1 MKELKG
7 WSEKITDTYEKMLS
21 EGKLDSQVD
30 PRKQQLEKV
39 REENI
44 LRFGSGIMRLA
55 DARSKIDTAG
65 KFLEGGSKNDA
76 ELALKAA
83 LVDINEAIK
92 ELSEVPE

>member
-1 MKELKG
+1 MTLKG
-7 WSEKITDTYEKMLS
+7 WSERITDKYEKMLN
-21 EGKLDSQVD
+21 EGKLENRVD
-30 PRKQQLEKV
+30 PRQVQLQKV

-44 LRFGSGIMRLA
+44 LKFGTGIMRLA

-83 LVDINEAIK
+83 LTDINEALK
-92 ELSEVPE
+92 EITSK